1 MSSPNQVPAYLR
13 YLKARLQPLRQPK
26 FWLSVMGFGL
36 IVLFVWEYWKNPN
49 WLSFL
54 DEDPIREQFENSTD
68 ETTLSAEELAANMAD
83 IDSSAVLIEE
93 FDQQN
98 ALALANLPNQKPGDK
113 KNSLTASASE
123 PPSTST
129 PSILNSA
136 AESKPSFSNPFAKA
150 SQEFLMGDILSG
162 KGLFPKP
169 NMLSSESS
177 SSNSDTSSANAFL
190 ELTEVPGTEASQ
202 TSNQNSE
209 QLTQRSDT
217 SPSQTVPT
225 SGTSEQNRTPLPTVP
240 RTTTNRGMIQPS
252 YPPASVPT
260 VSGYNGAGQPT
271 YPTGVAPNATVY
283 NGAGQPMYPSVP
295 APPAPATG
303 VTTYPVMPT
312 APANSANVGQYPIQP
327 NNLPSA
333 GNNPTLI
340 TPGLQ
345 ESQLNRSQLNSPR

>member
-54 DEDPIREQFENSTD
+54 EEDPIREQFENSTD
-68 ETTLSAEELAANMAD
+68 ETPLSAEELAANMAD

-98 ALALANLPNQKPGDK
+98 ALAVASLPNPKSGDK
-113 KNSLTASASE
+113 KNALIASTPE
-123 PPSTST
+123 KPSTSA
-129 PSILNSA
+129 PSLLNSV
-136 AESKPSFSNPFAKA
+136 AEPKPSSSNPFAKA

-162 KGLFPKP
+162 KGLFPNP

-177 SSNSDTSSANAFL
+177 SSNSDTTSANAFQ
-190 ELTEVPGTEASQ
+190 ELTEVPGNEASQ
-202 TSNQNSE
+202 TSNKNSN

-225 SGTSEQNRTPLPTVP
+225 SGTSGQNRTPLPTVP
-240 RTTTNRGMIQPS
+240 RTTTNRGIIQPS

-260 VSGYNGAGQPT
+260 VSNYNGAGQPT
-271 YPTGVAPNATVY
+271 YPTGMTPNGTVY

-295 APPAPATG
+295 APPVPATG
-303 VTTYPVMPT
+303 VTNYPVMPT
-312 APANSANVGQYPIQP
+312 APANSANVGQYPTQP
-327 NNLPSA
+327 NTVPSV
-333 GNNPTLI
+333 GNNPTPI

-345 ESQLNRSQLNSPR
+345 PSQLNRSQLNAPR